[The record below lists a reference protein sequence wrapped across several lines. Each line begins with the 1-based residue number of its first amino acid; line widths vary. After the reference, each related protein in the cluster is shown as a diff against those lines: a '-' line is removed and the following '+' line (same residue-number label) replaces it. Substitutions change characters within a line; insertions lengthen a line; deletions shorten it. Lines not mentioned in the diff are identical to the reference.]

1 MSNKR
6 RLLTGVAYHSNR
18 ILGHAITDMKE
29 IARADMDIV
38 VHMYTHND
46 MERHSKV
53 MEDIF
58 KATEAEGLEVWV
70 DNWGIGGSPG
80 DKCHFLAYH
89 PEAHTYYGDGIM
101 HPYQICL
108 NAPSYRDF
116 VKEWIEKVAAMGGK
130 TVFWDEPLI
139 PSVKIPGTDDYY
151 SCCTCPT
158 CQKMFEARFGKKMP
172 VVMDKD
178 VSAFRNDVI
187 VEFHNFISK
196 YANSLGLKNVICFM
210 PYQLGGMTKQTE
222 KEKLLNFDLDSICA
236 MPYIDNIGTD
246 PYWYHVPVD
255 SAYEYNYNA
264 TKLCLERAEK
274 FGKDHNIWIQGYG
287 APRGRE
293 EEIIEATEAVY
304 DAGARTI
311 LSWSF
316 HAGESN
322 DYRSERTEKSWACTK
337 EGFHRIKSMERD
349 RILAENRKK
358 YMK

>member
-1 MSNKR
+1 MNKK
-6 RLLTGVAYHSNR
+6 RLQTGVAYHSNR
-18 ILGHAITDMKE
+18 ILTHVVTDMKE
-29 IARADMDIV
+29 IARSGMDIV

-53 MEDIF
+53 MADII
-58 KATEAEGLEVWV
+58 KATESEGLEVWV

-89 PEAHTYYGDGIM
+89 PEAHSYYGDGIM

-108 NAPSYRDF
+108 NSPAYRDF

-139 PSVKIPGTDDYY
+139 PSVLVPGTDDYY

-158 CQKMFEARFGKKMP
+158 CRKKFENRFGKKMP
-172 VVMDKD
+172 VIMDAD
-178 VSAFRNDVI
+178 VSRFRNDVI
-187 VEFHNFISK
+187 VEFHNFITE
-196 YANSLGLKNVICFM
+196 YASSMGLKNVICFM

-236 MPYIDNIGTD
+236 MPYVDNVGTD
-246 PYWYHVPVD
+246 PYWYGKDVNP
-255 SAYEYNYNA
+255 YEYNYNA

-274 FGKDHNIWIQGYG
+274 FGKDHNIWIQGYN
-287 APRGRE
+287 APLGRE
-293 EEIIEATEAVY
+293 EEIIEATEGAY

-316 HAGESN
+316 HGGESN
-322 DYRSERTEKSWACTK
+322 DYRSDRPERSWLCTK
-337 EGFHRIKSMERD
+337 EAFRRIKDMERD
-349 RILAENRKK
+349 RILEENRRK
-358 YMK
+358 YRK